1 MVTWLLSESFYLS
14 PYVGSLLERP
24 LLNGLGCL
32 APAKSLPR
40 NEPYGCSSAAWL
52 HAKLPA
58 ARIPQ
63 TERLLAQPSAFV
75 FHLPV
80 WRLLYAMLAP
90 RASRYQWD
98 VSFLWSLLSSSWLK
112 TTDFYDFYDPET
124 RQPWLSFWRL
134 CLTCPA
140 SLHWSRCLNTSISK
154 WLFQKNKQQKV
165 WPSL

>member
-1 MVTWLLSESFYLS
+1 MLGACLKGPSLMDWAALLLPNPSQGTS
-14 PYVGSLLERP
+14 PMAVALL
-24 LLNGLGCL
+24 LD
-32 APAKSLPR
+32 
-40 NEPYGCSSAAWL
+40 CS
-52 HAKLPA
+52 AKLPA

-124 RQPWLSFWRL
+124 RQPWLNFWRL